1 MMNFVTT
8 IFYTNQ
14 RSKPDSQFFSDP
26 AKQISIR
33 RIRILNTDYTMHE
46 HNTED
51 AANSQVRNVYFK
63 KDTGNATVNLLFKYR
78 YLSARYLGIIPVIRQ
93 RKESLSKFLVRWQHI
108 STTWWLPWSRAASP
122 SFSQHSLSSRLCQ
135 NEFCISVVGAEAARN
150 LGARLRFHRLLSEIY
165 QAQNLNVY
173 CFNLFIVLLP

>member
-26 AKQISIR
+26 AKQISIW

-51 AANSQVRNVYFK
+51 AANS
-63 KDTGNATVNLLFKYR
+63 
-78 YLSARYLGIIPVIRQ
+78 
-93 RKESLSKFLVRWQHI
+93 
-108 STTWWLPWSRAASP
+108 
-122 SFSQHSLSSRLCQ
+122 
-135 NEFCISVVGAEAARN
+135 
-150 LGARLRFHRLLSEIY
+150 
-165 QAQNLNVY
+165 
-173 CFNLFIVLLP
+173 